1 MNLLAYC
8 IVALAGWTLA
18 ANGVVLVGGSLR
30 LLVVVGPVA
39 SVLALIA
46 LCFWRPTSVAPTAVI
61 PPPAVAPEPSEW
73 RPAALICMAA
83 AITAL
88 QGVSWVAFWAAAVC
102 YLIFTAKNSRSLP
115 EATTNGSRTREWP
128 RPLVL
133 MCIANALLALW
144 VVRPDQDDAFYV
156 GVSAFAAGHPS
167 EALLAFDPMLAE
179 RSWPLIFPSYRFAS
193 YELLVAAIAHVSGM
207 SAITI
212 AHVALPP
219 LAAAAAI
226 LATYSLARELRPS
239 DALVTTFIFML
250 LTVVLG
256 ETARS
261 PANFGFDRI
270 FQGKAVLLS
279 VIIPSIYTFT
289 FRYTKRPQGRKD
301 LYVLGCAYL
310 AAIGTSNFGML
321 IAPIAG
327 LTAAAAAYGADPS
340 FRRRS
345 LEAGALAII
354 PLPYLVWV
362 AAASHAGSAL
372 ANVPLESA
380 AQVWTSTFGRY
391 GQYLIAFTLLM
402 APALAGDRIMGR
414 LLSIPTLVFL
424 GLGLNPLLSAYIAR
438 FLTTPPVYWRMTWQI
453 PVLIVSAAA
462 IATLIGKATDRHKQ
476 PTHHVVYASALLG
489 ISAMI
494 LWLAQFSTLNH
505 ANGTSWAFAQPK
517 LLPGDVDT
525 AEIALGHAQPAGRIL
540 APDNVSSIIAMKEHH
555 PPLVV
560 ARSMYIYMLRDLIPR
575 DEYETRMRLA
585 IWVNGNA
592 NIDDAQ
598 LAHDLGALDVRV
610 VVRQKGAAAAL
621 RDAGFA
627 PAAESAYETIWVSGK
642 APDREPFM
650 PRR

>member
-1 MNLLAYC
+1 
-8 IVALAGWTLA
+8 
-18 ANGVVLVGGSLR
+18 
-30 LLVVVGPVA
+30 
-39 SVLALIA
+39 
-46 LCFWRPTSVAPTAVI
+46 
-61 PPPAVAPEPSEW
+61 
-73 RPAALICMAA
+73 MAA

-88 QGVSWVAFWAAAVC
+88 LGFSWVAFWAAAVS
-102 YLIFTAKNSRSLP
+102 YFVYTARSARSLP
-115 EATTNGSRTREWP
+115 DATTGSHERQWP
-128 RPLVL
+128 WPLAL

-156 GVSAFAAGHPS
+156 GVSAFAAGHPG
-167 EALLAFDPMLAE
+167 EALLAFDPMLVE

-212 AHVALPP
+212 THVALPP

-226 LATYSLARELRPS
+226 LATYSLARELRIGA
-239 DALVTTFIFML
+239 ALVTTFVFML

-289 FRYTKRPQGRKD
+289 FRCARHRQGRKD

-327 LTAAAAAYGADPS
+327 LTAAAATYGADRS

-345 LEAGALAII
+345 LEAGALALI

-380 AQVWTSTFGRY
+380 GQIWTSTFGRY
-391 GQYLIAFTLLM
+391 GQFLIAFTLLI
-402 APALAGDRIMGR
+402 APALTRDRVTRR
-414 LLSIPTLVFL
+414 LLSIPTLIFL
-424 GLGLNPLLSAYIAR
+424 GVGLNPLLSAYIAR
-438 FLTTPPVYWRMTWQI
+438 FLTTPPVYWRMTWQM
-453 PVLIVSAAA
+453 PVLIVSATAVA
-462 IATLIGKATDRHKQ
+462 MLIGKVAIRNKQ
-476 PTHHVVYASALLG
+476 LPRNAIYPCALLG
-489 ISAMI
+489 ISAML
-494 LWLAQFSTLNH
+494 LWLTQFSTWSK

-517 LLPGDVDT
+517 LIPADADT
-525 AEIALGHAQPAGRIL
+525 AKIALHHAQPTGRIL
-540 APDNVSSIIAMKEHH
+540 APDNVSSIMAMTENH

-575 DEYETRMRLA
+575 DDYEKRMRLA
-585 IWVNGNA
+585 MWVNGSA
-592 NIDDAQ
+592 DIDSAQ
-598 LAHDLGALDVRV
+598 LANDLGALDVRV
-610 VVRQKGAAAAL
+610 VVRQKDTAATAL
-621 RDAGFA
+621 REAGFT
-627 PAAESAYETIWVSGK
+627 PVAESAYETIWASDR
-642 APDREPFM
+642 AFEREPFM